1 MVWYW
6 TWHTLQVSTPLTPYI
21 ACFWRARSP
30 WSTRIIWSPMRAQPS
45 WAGNLVPFCRSW
57 KVFLSLG
64 TGMMDQITYYHMTG
78 EETSGIIQL
87 WLVGYRPNPKGM
99 MYHYRT
105 GWVSMGIPDSHGIIP
120 KAKQFRLLNTPF
132 QNQSTI
138 NSINIQIHLFKISLV
153 VVWPYFMP
161 DQQGYALL
169 RSFPEL
175 DVAGVLPCSNLER
188 LKGDWFCWMGHPQK
202 DNDQSNLWPFHDDS
216 PLEFW
221 NLFPNFISDKGT
233 LIYIYMYVYVYV
245 YMSMSIIYIYIYTH
259 DIQGLQVCGQ
269 ACQ

>member
-1 MVWYW
+1 
-6 TWHTLQVSTPLTPYI
+6 
-21 ACFWRARSP
+21 
-30 WSTRIIWSPMRAQPS
+30 
-45 WAGNLVPFCRSW
+45 
-57 KVFLSLG
+57 
-64 TGMMDQITYYHMTG
+64 
-78 EETSGIIQL
+78 
-87 WLVGYRPNPKGM
+87 
-99 MYHYRT
+99 
-105 GWVSMGIPDSHGIIP
+105 MGIPDSHGIIP
-120 KAKQFRLLNTPF
+120 KVKQFRLLNTPF

-233 LIYIYMYVYVYV
+233 LIYIYIYVYVYV
-245 YMSMSIIYIYIYTH
+245 YMSMYNIYIYTWYPGSTSLWASLPISLRAVWRQTMTE
-259 DIQGLQVCGQ
+259 DCVFSWRMMLPQ
-269 ACQ
+269 ALEFRLTDDFRP